1 LVPADAALSEIAA
14 EDFSKNQA
22 FVWLDNAFAQ
32 LAVKEA
38 PAVWGAALA
47 DRDIA
52 QPSLSLQPSVMDTE
66 TLQSG
71 TARRNEMVVRIIG
84 PLSRQPGVNVR
95 NAKTW
100 FSDWQPRKEWAFA
113 AGIASI
119 ALIVGGSTFLV
130 GPSKS
135 RVEHADDYVTFDVSE
150 RAPLYAGREN
160 ATGPQAKAAIAAQGE
175 SVAGKSD
182 PTAATKPETVAVPSK
197 PAGPAVALPELP
209 QAAAG
214 DKASEVPAS
223 LASIA
228 PQQAA
233 PKSDP
238 AATSPRP
245 RAEDWASLVA
255 RAVKPAQSRDLVV
268 AVQRLIR
275 AEGYDPGMID
285 GLVGPRTRRAI
296 QAYQRNGGLS
306 PTGQIDQELLVKLNL
321 AGRTVRVVGPLSGVA
336 RPARS
341 NSTKPVVEWT
351 K

>member
-1 LVPADAALSEIAA
+1 LVPADAALSEISA

-22 FVWLDNAFAQ
+22 FVWLDKAFAQ

-52 QPSLSLQPSVMDTE
+52 QPSLQPSVVDTDA
-66 TLQSG
+66 LQAG
-71 TARRNEMVVRIIG
+71 TARKNEMVVRIIG
-84 PLSRQPGVNVR
+84 PLSRQPRLNVR

-113 AGIASI
+113 AGIASV

-135 RVEHADDYVTFDVSE
+135 RVEQADDYVTFDVSE

-182 PTAATKPETVAVPSK
+182 LMAAAKPEAAAVPSK
-197 PAGPAVALPELP
+197 PAGPTVVLPELP
-209 QAAAG
+209 QAATG
-214 DKASEVPAS
+214 DKASEAPAS
-223 LASIA
+223 VASIA

-233 PKSDP
+233 LKSDP

-255 RAVKPAQSRDLVV
+255 RAVKPAPSRDLVV

-275 AEGYDPGMID
+275 AEGYDPGTID

-306 PTGQIDQELLVKLNL
+306 PTGQIDQELLLKLNL